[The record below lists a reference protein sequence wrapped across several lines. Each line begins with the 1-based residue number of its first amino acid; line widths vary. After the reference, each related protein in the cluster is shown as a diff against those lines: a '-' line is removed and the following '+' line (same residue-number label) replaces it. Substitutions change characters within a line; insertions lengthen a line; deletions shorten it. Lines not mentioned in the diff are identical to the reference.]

1 MMYKTK
7 LRAGWVSKWGEK
19 KDKLAMKISMCS
31 STIISWEIWEIC
43 CKNGITNPGYLL
55 EGQWKLCWHWWQR
68 WSQPW
73 GDTWQGLNEES
84 PSTERQRWDTELY
97 NYWHAEIKG
106 ESAVWFFFFFTTE
119 LRSFSGRGSLIS
131 TGGSSGVR
139 FSNSGNILDRTN
151 DLKWVEGKKPQQKW
165 ENIAKIWGKHHY
177 P

>member
-1 MMYKTK
+1 MKPTTPARMYKTK
-7 LRAGWVSKWGEK
+7 LRAGCVLRWGEK
-19 KDKLAMKISMCS
+19 KDKLVNKISTCS

-84 PSTERQRWDTELY
+84 LSTERQRWDTEIY

-106 ESAVWFFFFFTTE
+106 ESAVWAVKSDFFFTTE
-119 LRSFSGRGSLIS
+119 LCSFSGRGSLIS

-151 DLKWVEGKKPQQKW
+151 DLKWVGEKKPT
-165 ENIAKIWGKHHY
+165 KI
-177 P
+177 